1 MTHRIARSLRAAALL
16 ASVALAAGPALAQ
29 QGGADEGSG
38 VAGVVNVNTAAPE
51 ELALLPGVGEVK
63 ASAIVDARRS
73 RGGFE
78 SVDELGEVDGIGE
91 VSLRRIRPFVAVEGE
106 STLHAA
112 E

>member
-1 MTHRIARSLRAAALL
+1 MTHRIARSLRATALFVC
-16 ASVALAAGPALAQ
+16 VALAGGPALAQ
-29 QGGADEGSG
+29 ESASGGSG
-38 VAGVVNVNTAAPE
+38 VHGVVNVNTAAPE

-91 VSLRRIRPFVAVEGE
+91 VSLSRIRPFVAVEGE
-106 STLHAA
+106 STLRA